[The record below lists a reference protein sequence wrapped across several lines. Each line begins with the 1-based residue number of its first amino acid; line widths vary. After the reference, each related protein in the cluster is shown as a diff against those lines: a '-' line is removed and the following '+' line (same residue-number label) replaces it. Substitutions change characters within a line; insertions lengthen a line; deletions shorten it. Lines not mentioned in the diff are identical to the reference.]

1 MKKAGLNAFQVLRKR
16 ESIYKEKGLSEDTPE
31 DELIRLLVEYPGLL
45 ERPIVEYGDKA
56 VVARPIQK
64 AIDLVG

>member
-1 MKKAGLNAFQVLRKR
+1 MKKAGLKAFQALRKR

>member
-1 MKKAGLNAFQVLRKR
+1 MKKAGLKAFQVLRKR

-31 DELIRLLVEYPGLL
+31 DELIGLLVEYPGLL